1 MMKRALFILLP
12 LLAIAGCKS
21 KNTFTIKGEILDPQ
35 KKVVA
40 LNRIDV
46 NKLVLIDSS
55 KVRSNGIFKLRV
67 KSTGPEFYQLG
78 YSDSDFI
85 TLLAEPG
92 EKIKLT
98 FKGRNMSD
106 DYTVTGSA
114 GSEDV
119 KMLDMRLA
127 EAKRKLD
134 SLRIVYKDGSGKPG
148 FDEKGPLLENNYN
161 EILKE
166 LRKKN
171 IEFIISNPSSMAS
184 LKAVYQSI
192 DGDSYVLYD
201 WRDLQYMKIV
211 SDSLSRYY
219 PNSRNVR
226 ALAEDVK
233 KELGEMNAKRI
244 QNLAD
249 RSAEIKLDPNLKDII
264 GDRITLSSLRGK
276 IVLLAFWSVASNDCI
291 TENLQLKDLY
301 KTYNKKGFEIYQIN
315 LDEDEEK
322 WKNAVRFDELPWIST
337 REDDPRKPKN
347 AMLFNVQALPAN
359 YLFDRDGNIIGS
371 NLHGKS
377 LQIRLNQLFNN

>member
-184 LKAVYQSI
+184 LKAAYQSI

-291 TENLQLKDLY
+291 TEKSSAQ
-301 KTYNKKGFEIYQIN
+301 
-315 LDEDEEK
+315 
-322 WKNAVRFDELPWIST
+322 
-337 REDDPRKPKN
+337 
-347 AMLFNVQALPAN
+347 
-359 YLFDRDGNIIGS
+359 GS
-371 NLHGKS
+371 L
-377 LQIRLNQLFNN
+377 